1 MPSPSKTFPLI
12 LTFSEL
18 FQIGDSIVRVGGDT
32 RILGE
37 VSESGEWRC
46 AAVSAGGVD
55 EGGATL
61 GDAHRAVRNEV
72 RLVLEDCAH
81 GVSSVEAFA
90 EQVRRVFSSTHGDLE
105 REWNEALSRVR
116 AGKCTRDSGT
126 EKLPV
131 KLATDMR
138 EVSVG
143 LVSEPAGVENLEKA
157 A

>member
-1 MPSPSKTFPLI
+1 MPSTTKTFPLI

-18 FQIGDSIVRVGGDT
+18 FQIGDAIVRVGGDT

-61 GDAHRAVRNEV
+61 VDAHRAVRNEI

-81 GVSSVEAFA
+81 EIGSVESFT
-90 EQVRRVFSSTHGDLE
+90 EQVRRVFSSSNGEVE
-105 REWNEALSRVR
+105 REWNEALKRVR
-116 AGKCTRDSGT
+116 AGQCTRDSGA

-131 KLATDMR
+131 KKAAEIR

-143 LVSEPAGVENLEKA
+143 LVSEPGVENLEKA